1 MIYHSDTIRIF
12 EFAKQEMTVERKGDI
27 ILIPYG
33 GQLSGRT
40 VFKKIETEKEARNE
54 ARELWKEGNGD
65 NFRLVQILKNSIV
78 VFSYSDYIPIKTNQ
92 SPKSVNK
99 RKKHG

>member
-1 MIYHSDTIRIF
+1 MSYHSDTIRIF
-12 EFAKQEMTVERKGDI
+12 EFAKQEMTVERKGDV

-40 VFKKIETEKEARNE
+40 VFKKIETEKEARKE

-78 VFSYSDYIPIKTNQ
+78 VFSYSDYIPIKTK
-92 SPKSVNK
+92 PEKK
-99 RKKHG
+99 AKTFRKK